1 MLKQFQK
8 LLPKGYDDIVP
19 AVLRLDPVLTPE
31 RLQALVDM
39 CPSDI
44 EVSQQ
49 VQGQRCPS
57 PHRTTVLPLYS
68 RHPPSIHLP
77 TYHPSPTTRSRDC
90 WAFVGKEMTLSKAR
104 NGCLVP

>member
-49 VQGQRCPS
+49 VQGQRCPLFQ
-57 PHRTTVLPLYS
+57 HTALRLLLLYS
-68 RHPPSIHLP
+68 RHPPSTRLP
-77 TYHPSPTTRSRDC
+77 THHPPPTTRSRDC
-90 WAFVGKEMTLSKAR
+90 WAFVGKELT
-104 NGCLVP
+104 